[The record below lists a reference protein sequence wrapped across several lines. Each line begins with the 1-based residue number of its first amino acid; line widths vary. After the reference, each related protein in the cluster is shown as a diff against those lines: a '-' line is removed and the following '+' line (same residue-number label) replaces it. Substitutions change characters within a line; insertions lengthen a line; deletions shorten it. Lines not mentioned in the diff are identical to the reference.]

1 MKKLSAEMQVGLF
14 ALGALILLVYMTV
27 KVSEGGLFKGGAYTV
42 SVVIDSAEGLT
53 KKTPVEVAGIQVGF
67 VQDIQLYEGHRAKA
81 QLRLN
86 REVKLGQDA
95 KAQVRTKGFLGET
108 YIELIPGNFEKGV
121 IENHGQIH
129 ATNPYVDLGQIASD
143 VREITGSI
151 KKLLAEDGQGP
162 VTRILNNMEVFTAKL
177 SELTVQNQ
185 EGINDIVSNLR
196 QFSTDL
202 SQVMTDRKEDLKDTM
217 DRIHNITRK
226 IDEGRGTVGRLINDD
241 EIATNLNEA
250 AQGVS
255 DTLGGV
261 NRFQIELGFH
271 LEYLTKSKEF
281 KNYASIVLK
290 PRPDKYF
297 LIEFIVD
304 PSPSPLRTITTTE
317 VTTGGATA
325 TVNTDTRTVEKNRF
339 LVSAELAKTFYN
351 FTLRGGL
358 IESRGGV
365 GLDYNFGPLDFQ
377 FSAFDLRT
385 DAQQRPHL
393 KLLGSLNITPNLYVV
408 SGLDDFISRQERWNW
423 FVGAGFR
430 LVDNDVRSLL
440 GAASLR

>member
-1 MKKLSAEMQVGLF
+1 MKKISAEMQVGLF

-27 KVSEGGLFKGGAYTV
+27 KVSEGGLFQGGAYSV
-42 SVVIDSAEGLT
+42 GVVIESAEGLT

-67 VQDIQLYEGHRAKA
+67 IEDIHLYEGHRAKA

-95 KAQVRTKGFLGET
+95 RAQVRTKGFLGET
-108 YIELIPGNFEKGV
+108 YIELIPGNTEAGM
-121 IENHGQIH
+121 IGNHGEIQ

-143 VREITGSI
+143 VREITSSV

-162 VTRILNNMEVFTAKL
+162 VTRVLKNMEVFTAKL

-185 EGINDIVSNLR
+185 QGINDIVANLK

-202 SQVMTDRKEDLKDTM
+202 SQVMADRKESLKDTM
-217 DRIHNITRK
+217 ERIHNITRK

-241 EIATNLNEA
+241 DIATNLNDA
-250 AQGVS
+250 AKGVS
-255 DTLGGV
+255 ETLGGV

-271 LEYLTKSKEF
+271 LEYLTKTKDF

-297 LIEFIVD
+297 LLELVVD
-304 PSPSPLRTITTTE
+304 PSPSPVRTLTTTE
-317 VTTGGATA
+317 ITTGGATA
-325 TVNTDTRTVEKNRF
+325 TVSTDTRTVEKNHF
-339 LVSAELAKTFYN
+339 LISAELAKTFYN

-365 GLDYNFGPLDFQ
+365 GLDYNFGPLDLQ
-377 FSAFDLRT
+377 FSAFDFRS
-385 DAQQRPHL
+385 DIQQRPHL
-393 KLLGSLNITPNLYVV
+393 KLMGSLNVTSNFYVV
-408 SGLDDFISRQERWNW
+408 SGLDDFISRQQKWDW

-440 GAASLR
+440 GAANLR